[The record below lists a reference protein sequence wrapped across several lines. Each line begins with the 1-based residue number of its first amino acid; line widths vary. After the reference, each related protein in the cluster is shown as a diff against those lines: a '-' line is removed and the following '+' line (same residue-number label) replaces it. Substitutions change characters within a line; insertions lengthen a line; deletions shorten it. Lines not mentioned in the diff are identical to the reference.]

1 MKTAY
6 ALLALSFALSLVLP
20 TASFAFTP
28 DVEIMNLKGYSPET
42 IQATMAI
49 RSRAEWRGISPSPR
63 PPFQKF
69 MYNLLHGKWVDTID
83 EPGHD
88 IIRRD

>member
-1 MKTAY
+1 MKITY
-6 ALLALSFALSLVLP
+6 ALFAFLCGLSLVLP

-28 DVEIMNLKGYSPET
+28 DVEILNLKGYSPET

-49 RSRAEWRGISPSPR
+49 RSRAEWRGTSPSPR

-69 MYNLLHGKWVDTID
+69 LYNFIHGKWIDTID